1 MLMSIRVFVKVV
13 NISLHYTTSC
23 CSYERDRT
31 SRDERSYRDER
42 SLRDDRSY
50 YDESMMGQSNRRYG
64 DRSRNYDDRYD
75 RRDESR

>member
-1 MLMSIRVFVKVV
+1 MLRLGNASD
-13 NISLHYTTSC
+13 SLSLLSY
-23 CSYERDRT
+23 SYERDRT
-31 SRDERSYRDER
+31 SRDDRSYRDER

-50 YDESMMGQSNRRYG
+50 YDESMMGQSSRRYG

>member
-1 MLMSIRVFVKVV
+1 MSIIVFVNVV
-13 NISLHYTTSC
+13 LYVRPPSC
-23 CSYERDRT
+23 SFERDRTRT